1 MTSNAIGTPPVL
13 LHHFKHNK
21 VLHARVILLTVRTE
35 AVPEVPRRERVAVED
50 LGQGFW
56 RVTAHIGFMETPDVP
71 AILRLCERRGLSVPM
86 NETSYYLGRET
97 LLRTGQSSM
106 ARWRKSLFA
115 FLIRNAQPAT
125 AFFRLPPNRVVELGA
140 QVEI

>member
-1 MTSNAIGTPPVL
+1 
-13 LHHFKHNK
+13 
-21 VLHARVILLTVRTE
+21 
-35 AVPEVPRRERVAVED
+35 
-50 LGQGFW
+50 
-56 RVTAHIGFMETPDVP
+56 MESPDVP

-125 AFFRLPPNRVVELGA
+125 AFFRLPPNRRRARPQVELRPALPRPLSSAISPAPLAGGA
-140 QVEI
+140 LLHSRHWKGGPNMRIALVKALVGGISGSRC